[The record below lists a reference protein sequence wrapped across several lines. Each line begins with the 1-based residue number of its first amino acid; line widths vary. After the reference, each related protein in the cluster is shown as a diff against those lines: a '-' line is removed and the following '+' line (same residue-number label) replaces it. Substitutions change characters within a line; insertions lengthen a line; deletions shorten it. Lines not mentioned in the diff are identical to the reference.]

1 MRNTSLFIPRR
12 TVLRGLGTAAAVA
25 TIPALSAAPARAGDF
40 DGTTLR
46 VGTWGGSWRDSL
58 EKTVGTKIESR
69 GAKIE
74 YVLDSP
80 TGNAAKLIA
89 ARGRA
94 APLDNMEGAP
104 DLAPS
109 LIEAKLIEKLD
120 LSQIPNAKSLLPFAR
135 GEYAVITLAT
145 LDGVV
150 YNTAKYQ
157 ELGLPAPKSYRD
169 LINSK
174 LSGRVAFPDINHTQ
188 HWNAVVG
195 LAYEAGGTEATLTK
209 AIDLINQMK
218 PAYFY
223 GSSTDLATKFGS
235 GEIWAAPWHAGFV
248 VRLKRT
254 GLPVAIGYT
263 HFGPKYAALWPV
275 LHHIVSGT
283 KNTKAAEAFLDVY
296 LSQDAQFEHSKFTG
310 SLPMN
315 PDARSRL
322 STDPENKDVL
332 MFSDQELN
340 NAFLVDFAKVDLPKW
355 REAWARDVKRT

>member
-1 MRNTSLFIPRR
+1 MRNLQVPSRR
-12 TVLRGLGTAAAVA
+12 TVLKGAAAAIGAAAV
-25 TIPALSAAPARAGDF
+25 PDLSARAADF
-40 DGTTLR
+40 DGKTLK

-58 EKTVGTKIESR
+58 EKTVGARVEAR
-69 GAKIE
+69 GAKVE

-94 APLDNMEGAP
+94 APFDSMEAAP
-104 DLAPS
+104 ELVSSLA
-109 LIEAKLIEKLD
+109 EAKLIEKLD
-120 LSQIPNAKSLLPFAR
+120 VSAIPNARQLLPFAR
-135 GEYAVITLAT
+135 AEYYVITLAT

-150 YNTAKYQ
+150 FNTAKF
-157 ELGLPAPKSYRD
+157 EEAGVSPPKHYRD
-169 LINSK
+169 LIHPK
-174 LSGRVAFPDINHTQ
+174 LAGRVAFPDINHTQ

-195 LAYEAGGTEATLTK
+195 LAYEAGGDETSLIK
-209 AIDLINQMK
+209 AIPLVNDIK

-223 GSSTDLATKFGS
+223 ATSTDLATKFGS

-263 HFGPKYAALWPV
+263 QFGNKYAALWPV
-275 LHHIVSGT
+275 LHHIISGGT
-283 KNTKAAEAFLDVY
+283 NTKLAEAFLDTY
-296 LSQDAQFEHSKFTG
+296 LSPEAQFDHSKFTG

-315 PDARSRL
+315 PDARERL
-322 STDPENKDVL
+322 STDPENKNVL

-340 NAFLVDFAKVDLPKW
+340 NAFLINFSKIDLPRW
-355 REAWARDVKRT
+355 REAWNRDVKRA

>member
-1 MRNTSLFIPRR
+1 FRRR
-12 TVLRGLGTAAAVA
+12 TVLGALGAAA
-25 TIPALSAAPARAGDF
+25 TMSMLGAAPARAGEF

-58 EKTVGTKIESR
+58 EKTVGTKVEAR

-120 LSQIPNAKSLLPFAR
+120 LSQLPNAKSLLPFAR
-135 GEYAVITLAT
+135 GDYAVITLAT

-150 YNTAKYQ
+150 YNTAKFQ
-157 ELGLPAPKSYRD
+157 EIGLPAPKGYRD
-169 LINSK
+169 LINDK
-174 LSGRVAFPDINHTQ
+174 LAGRVAFPDINHTQ

-195 LAYEAGGTEATLTK
+195 LAYEAGGNEVTLTK

-223 GSSTDLATKFGS
+223 ATSTDLATKFGS

-254 GLPVAIGYT
+254 GLPVAIAYT

-283 KNTKAAEAFLDVY
+283 KSTKAAEAFLDAY
-296 LSQDAQFEHSKFTG
+296 LSPDAQFEHSKFTG

-322 STDPENKDVL
+322 STDPENKDIL

-340 NAFLVDFAKVDLPKW
+340 GAFLVDFTKVDLPKW
-355 REAWARDVKRT
+355 REAWARDIKRT